1 MLGTIVRALP
11 VVLLL
16 GGALP
21 AQAQLT
27 KRIGEAAKERI
38 TERKQRTKDHVVQRA
53 TEPVDSAVERV
64 AAPIDSLAGQVGGGA
79 AGAVSR
85 LGRED
90 AAAREAEELR
100 LVEALSTVGRAELT
114 GIAFAPGSDRLQEDG
129 GPGFA
134 ALVNVLAANP
144 GAYLIEGWA
153 PPTEG
158 GGRPSLGER
167 RAAELKSSLV
177 ARGIPPGQLF
187 AAAARG
193 PLPQGAQLAIVRMQ

>member
-114 GIAFAPGSDRLQEDG
+114 GIAFAPGSDRLQDDG

-134 ALVNVLAANP
+134 ALAVTCS
-144 GAYLIEGWA
+144 
-153 PPTEG
+153 PPIREPTSSKA
-158 GGRPSLGER
+158 GRRPP
-167 RAAELKSSLV
+167 RAAAVHHWAS
-177 ARGIPPGQLF
+177 G
-187 AAAARG
+187 
-193 PLPQGAQLAIVRMQ
+193 VRRS